1 MVIITLPGPLT
12 TVQDGGRNGYMSTGF
27 SPCGAMDRL
36 AMEMA
41 NAILGND
48 PGEGVLEATL
58 SGPKLYFEESC
69 CCAVADAAGVR
80 SFNVPAGCEVD
91 FGRITGLR
99 RYIAV
104 KGGFDI
110 KPYLGSVSTDMKCG
124 VGGFGRKLAAGDR
137 LALRRPEMGR
147 ELVCARPSLP
157 ENILAV
163 PGPQDGMF
171 SKQVMRDFFSR
182 EFGVSAKSDRMG
194 IRLEGEPLS
203 PGKTDIISDG
213 IVMGSVQLPS
223 SGLPIVLMADR
234 QTTGGYAKIA
244 TVITACL
251 PRLAQM
257 GPGERFKFEKCGEK
271 RAVDLLKRQKDFI
284 GKLKKAAGE

>member
-1 MVIITLPGPLT
+1 MVVITFAGPLT
-12 TVQDGGRNGYMSTGF
+12 SLQDGGRNGYLSAGF

-48 PGEGVLEATL
+48 PDEGVLEATFA
-58 SGPKLYFEESC
+58 GPKLYFEESC
-69 CCAVADAAGVR
+69 GMAVADASGVR

-91 FGRITGLR
+91 LGSLNGLR

-104 KGGFDI
+104 KGGFGI
-110 KPYLGSVSTDMKCG
+110 APYLGSVSTDMKCG
-124 VGGFGRKLAAGDR
+124 VGGMGRKLLRGDR
-137 LALRRPEMGR
+137 LPLKKPGPCR
-147 ELVCARPSLP
+147 ELMCSRPTLP
-157 ENILAV
+157 ENILAI
-163 PGPQDGMF
+163 PGPQNGMF
-171 SKQVMRDFFSR
+171 TGKLMKEFFSR
-182 EFGVSAKSDRMG
+182 DFTVSAKSDRMG
-194 IRLEGEPLS
+194 IRLEGEPLI

-251 PRLAQM
+251 PHLAQM
-257 GPGERFKFEKCGEK
+257 MPGQSFKFEKCSERK
-271 RAVDLLKRQKDFI
+271 AIDLLKYQKAFI
-284 GKLKKAAGE
+284 QKLKSASGE